1 MKYVI
6 IFIIGLGVCWLI
18 AKIVGGIFKLVTWPI
33 KKALEKFAKLPE
45 VNPDDDDWDDDDDFD
60 DYALYA
66 AIDDD

>member
-1 MKYVI
+1 MRPLSCS
-6 IFIIGLGVCWLI
+6 GDP
-18 AKIVGGIFKLVTWPI
+18 WPL

-45 VNPDDDDWDDDDDFD
+45 VNQDDDDWDDDDDFD